1 MSKCSTDRIL
11 ELDARAPEVSIVMP
25 VFNELRTIEEIL
37 RRVQAVDIGKEIIV
51 VDDGSTDGTAEFL
64 RMLITQGQ
72 ERNSG
77 LLTRTGGGVCTD
89 NVRVLFQTVNQGKG
103 AALRR
108 GFAAATSKIVII
120 QDADL
125 ELDPQ
130 DYFSLI
136 EPIILGSADV
146 VYGSRFRRGMPRGAL
161 LSHYVGNRLLTLLSN
176 LLTGQRLSDIWTGYK
191 VFSSEVLRMIR
202 LQENRFGF
210 EPEVTAK
217 VAKGGWRV
225 AEVPVSYVARSYVD
239 GKKICLKDGLDG
251 IWCTLRYNAAA

>member
-1 MSKCSTDRIL
+1 MTQRSALGIKSARRMP
-11 ELDARAPEVSIVMP
+11 ELSVVMP

-37 RRVQAVDIGKEIIV
+37 RRVQEVNIDKEIIV

-64 RMLITQGQ
+64 RTLIRQGRK
-72 ERNSG
+72 RNAA
-77 LLTRTGGGVCTD
+77 LLPRAAGRLLRTH
-89 NVRVLFQTVNQGKG
+89 NLRVLFQNRNQGKG

-108 GFAAATSKIVII
+108 GFAEARGQIIII

-136 EPIILGSADV
+136 EPIKCGSADV
-146 VYGSRFRRGMPRGAL
+146 VYGSRFQYGMPDGAL
-161 LSHYVGNRLLTLLSN
+161 LRNYIGNRLLTMLSN
-176 LLTGQRLSDIWTGYK
+176 LFTGQRLSDIWTGYK
-191 VFSSEVLRMIR
+191 VFSRDVLRMIQLR
-202 LQENRFGF
+202 ENRFGF

-217 VAKGGWRV
+217 IARGGWRV
-225 AEVPVSYVARSYVD
+225 AEVPVAYVARSYVE